1 MAGEQALTRSGLPI
15 EVVHIERPT
24 GVETAAREHPR
35 VVRLAHWLNAISLVV
50 MTMSGLQIFAAFP
63 SFGPKIPQAD
73 LLAVPEALKL
83 GGWLGGALQ
92 WHFTF
97 AWIFSAT
104 GAVYAGYL
112 AISGHWRHVVLRPSE
127 VTGIWP
133 MARHY
138 FFFKPKPE
146 AQEAYNP
153 LQKLAYTSMLL
164 CGACAV
170 VTGLM
175 LAKPVQLSAL
185 VSAVGGFGMVRV
197 YHFAAMAGFLAFL
210 PGHLV
215 MVVLHGW
222 NNFMSMA
229 TGWKRRPDYLR

>member
-1 MAGEQALTRSGLPI
+1 MAGEQSLTRSGLPI
-15 EVVHIERPT
+15 EVIRIERRAA
-24 GVETAAREHPR
+24 VETAAHEHPR
-35 VVRLAHWLNAISLVV
+35 VVRFAHWLNAISLTV

-63 SFGPKIPQAD
+63 NFGSKIPQAD
-73 LLAVPEALKL
+73 LLTVPESLRL

-97 AWIFSAT
+97 AWIFSLT
-104 GAVYAGYL
+104 GVVYVGYL
-112 AISGHWRHVVLRPSE
+112 VISRHWRHVVLRPE
-127 VTGIWP
+127 EITGIWP

-138 FFFKPKPE
+138 FFFRAKPE
-146 AQEAYNP
+146 AREAYNP

-164 CGACAV
+164 CGATAV
-170 VTGLM
+170 STGLM

-185 VSAVGGFGMVRV
+185 VSVAGGFGAVRI
-197 YHFAAMAGFLAFL
+197 YHFATMAGFLAFV

-222 NNFMSMA
+222 NNFTSML